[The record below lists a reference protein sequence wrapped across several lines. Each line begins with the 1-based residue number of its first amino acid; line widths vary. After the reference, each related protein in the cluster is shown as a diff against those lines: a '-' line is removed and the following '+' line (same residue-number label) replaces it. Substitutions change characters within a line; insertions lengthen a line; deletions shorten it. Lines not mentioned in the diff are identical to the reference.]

1 MSTTH
6 DVQQLTLWPEA
17 GHRNH
22 YLFSDYYLNARL
34 PTLDVWWK
42 PPDLTAALAKI
53 KSLWTSVRD
62 TIATTKE
69 PQTREY
75 LINPILGILGHVY
88 EPEPSLPTNH
98 TVKAPDYGIFADRN
112 SMRRAAL
119 KRGSVDY
126 FKLTMAVAEAKRYGR
141 PLDQKSR
148 EGTDPFDNNNPGF
161 QIDYYLRTT
170 GLRWGIL
177 TDGRYWRLYNRDT
190 SFRLNSYYEVDLISL
205 VEQNNE
211 EAFKYFYLFF
221 RREAFLGAE
230 KQESFL
236 DLVFRESAHYAR
248 AIGSKLQDAVYEA
261 LETLCEGFVAY
272 QKNGLDPRLQLRE
285 IYDNPLI
292 LLYRLLFIFHA
303 ESRGLLPLDTNQSY
317 RDNYSLDHLK
327 RDIAKCI
334 DQGAVIPPDWTSYW
348 AQLRALFKAISEGS
362 PPIDVYEYNGGLF
375 DPSRHEFLMQ
385 YEIGDSYLARALDL
399 LARAESEQEKR
410 RAFVDYR
417 DLAIQH
423 LGSIYEGLLEHK
435 PRVADEEMVII
446 REKGREK
453 VVPRAESNGRRAYG
467 EKHRGEI
474 YLALEKGERKATGSY
489 YTPDYIVKY
498 IVENTLGTLVREKIE
513 GWRRKVLE
521 LQTKVKG
528 ARGENRAIL
537 EKELENTRNGLAD
550 EIMSL
555 RVLDPAMGSGHFLV
569 RATEYLAE
577 ELATNPD
584 IPPPTHDGAIEDVD
598 YWKRRVVERCIYGVD
613 VNPLAV
619 ELAKVS
625 LWLSTAANNKPLSF
639 LDHHLRCGNSLI
651 GARLTELGQLP
662 VLTKKKP
669 AKAQP
674 ASQSLLE
681 YHFHQN
687 VAAAVDNY
695 FRITALASDK
705 LQEIQEKEK
714 LYGVSREILKRYREV
729 AHVRTSMYFGNDV
742 PAEGYMALQDK
753 IGATDSEWAELE
765 RQPWFTKAVEMSGKE
780 RCFFHW
786 ELEFPESFFDRNGNP
801 LQSPG
806 FSAVIGNPPYDVIAE
821 KEQGIEVESDKSFYG
836 DSKHLKPALGRKLN
850 YYRLFSALSI
860 WLSQPGGAHG
870 FIVPMAL
877 IGDIQAE
884 PLRRHMLTDLQLMSI
899 EAFPQK
905 DDPKDRVFEDAKLST
920 CVYTLHK
927 QNLLEPFLLRIHP
940 GKLILETSPQI
951 RVTKEDIELL
961 DPYGLSIPSMPGTTA
976 EHIALG
982 IALAKRSLGHHF
994 GEIAASQQGEVNL
1007 TTHFAL
1013 LSSSQ
1018 IGPEVLRGAHVDRY
1032 ELNQEPKQGI
1042 PAYLRVEEF
1051 LRDRRPDSKAF
1062 DHKERR
1068 IGYQRGAAI
1077 DNWRRII
1084 ACVIEPGSFC
1094 SDTINYLV
1102 RPKADFYFVLGLL
1115 NSSLY
1120 EWRFR
1125 LTSTNNHVNSY
1136 EVDGLPLR
1144 PISFT
1149 TPKAEREQLSKESK
1163 RYYEDYLQTKDWDEV
1178 LSFVGERL
1186 PQKPD
1191 GSPNTEQEQSDVVH
1205 DLLAF
1210 LAEEMT
1216 RLHKETQAEAKGF
1229 LIWLEG
1235 YLGVGIEDLKNKTKV
1250 KEYWKAEVGWEG
1262 FIGALE
1268 QNKKVIQTAKGIDVT
1283 RREPQEAIRSEFD
1296 GSAAKLRL
1304 ILERIELTDKL
1315 IDQIV
1320 YKLYGLTEQEI
1331 AIVEGEEVSEIGAPA
1346 ASLQSHR

>member
-1 MSTTH
+1 MSTVH
-6 DVQQLTLWPEA
+6 DVQQLTLWSEA

-22 YLFSDYYLNARL
+22 YLFSDYYLNVRL
-34 PTLDVWWK
+34 PTLDAWQK
-42 PPDLTAALAKI
+42 PPGLPAALAKI
-53 KSLWTSVRD
+53 KRLWTSVRD

-69 PQTREY
+69 AQTREY
-75 LINPILGILGHVY
+75 LVNPILEILGHVY
-88 EPEPSLPTNH
+88 EPEPSLPTDH
-98 TVKAPDYGIFADRN
+98 SVKAPDYGIFPDRN
-112 SMRRAAL
+112 SLRRAAS
-119 KRGSVDY
+119 KRGSIDY
-126 FKLTMAVAEAKRYGR
+126 FKRTIAVAEAKRYGR

-177 TDGRYWRLYNRDT
+177 TDGHYWRLYNRDT

-221 RREAFLGAE
+221 HREAFLGVE

-236 DLVFRESAHYAR
+236 DLVFLESAHYAR

-272 QKNGLDPRLQLRE
+272 QKNGLDPRLQLKE
-285 IYDNPLI
+285 IYDNSLI

-327 RDIAKCI
+327 RDIAKCV

-348 AQLRALFKAISEGS
+348 AQLKSLFKAISEGS

-385 YEIGDSYLARALDL
+385 YEVGDSYLAKAIDL

-410 RAFVDYR
+410 WDFVDYR

-423 LGSIYEGLLEHK
+423 LGSIYEGLLDHK
-435 PRVADEEMVII
+435 PCLAEEEMVII

-453 VVPRAESNGRRAYG
+453 VIPRAQSKGRRVYG
-467 EKHRGEI
+467 EKDQGNI

-498 IVENTLGTLVREKIE
+498 IVENTLEPLVQERIDR
-513 GWRRKVLE
+513 WQRKVAE
-521 LQTKVKG
+521 LQTKVKA

-537 EKELENTRNGLAD
+537 EKELENTRNGLGD
-550 EIMSL
+550 EIMSV

-569 RATEYLAE
+569 RATEYFAE

-584 IPPPTHDGAIEDVD
+584 IPPPAHDGAIEDVD

-639 LDHHLRCGNSLI
+639 LNHHLRCGNSLI
-651 GARLTELGQLP
+651 GARLVELGQLP
-662 VLTKKKP
+662 VVSKRKP
-669 AKAQP
+669 AKASS

-681 YHFHQN
+681 YYFHQN
-687 VAAAVDNY
+687 VAAAVDYY
-695 FRITALASDK
+695 FRIAAMASDK
-705 LQEIQEKEK
+705 LQEIQEKER
-714 LYGVSREILKRYREV
+714 LYGVTRDILKRYREV
-729 AHVRTSMYFGNDV
+729 AHIWTSVYFGNDV
-742 PAEGYMALQDK
+742 AAEGYMVLQDR
-753 IGATDSEWAELE
+753 IRVADSEWIELE
-765 RQPWFTKAVEMSGKE
+765 KQPWFIKAVRMGEEE
-780 RCFFHW
+780 RRFFHW

-801 LQSPG
+801 LGSPG

-821 KEQGIEVESDKSFYG
+821 KEQGIEVEADKSFYRH
-836 DSKHLKPALGRKLN
+836 SKHLEPALGRKLN

-877 IGDIQAE
+877 IGDVQAE
-884 PLRRHMLTDLQLMSI
+884 PLRRYMLNGVQLLSI

-905 DDPKDRVFEDAKLST
+905 DDPRDRVFEDAKLST
-920 CVYTLHK
+920 CVYILRK
-927 QNLLEPFLLRIHP
+927 QNPFEPFLLRTHP
-940 GKLILETSPQI
+940 GKLILEAFPQI
-951 RVTKEDIELL
+951 KVTKEDIELL
-961 DPYGLSIPSMPGTTA
+961 DPGGLSIPSMPGTTA

-982 IALAKRSLGHHF
+982 ITLAKRSLGHHF
-994 GEIAASQQGEVNL
+994 GEIAASRQGEVNL
-1007 TTHFAL
+1007 TTHSAL
-1013 LSSSQ
+1013 LSSSPV
-1018 IGPEVLRGAHVDRY
+1018 GPEVLRGAHVDRY
-1032 ELNQEPKQGI
+1032 ERNQEPKQGI

-1051 LRDRRPDSKAF
+1051 LRGRRPDSKAF

-1094 SDTINYLV
+1094 SDTINYIV

-1149 TPKAEREQLSKESK
+1149 TPQAEREQLLKENK
-1163 RYYEDYLQTKDWDEV
+1163 RRYKDYLQTKDWGEV
-1178 LSFVGERL
+1178 LSFVGECL

-1191 GSPNTEQEQSDVVH
+1191 GSSNTEQEHLDVVH

-1216 RLHKETQAEAKGF
+1216 KLHKERQTEAKGF
-1229 LIWLEG
+1229 LTWLEG
-1235 YLGVGIEDLKNKTKV
+1235 YLGVGIEDMKNKTKV
-1250 KEYWKAEVGWEG
+1250 KDYSKAEVGWEG
-1262 FIGALE
+1262 FISALE

-1304 ILERIELTDKL
+1304 ILEQIELTDKL

-1320 YKLYGLTEQEI
+1320 YRLYGLTEAEI
-1331 AIVEGEEVSEIGAPA
+1331 AVVEGQG
-1346 ASLQSHR
+1346 